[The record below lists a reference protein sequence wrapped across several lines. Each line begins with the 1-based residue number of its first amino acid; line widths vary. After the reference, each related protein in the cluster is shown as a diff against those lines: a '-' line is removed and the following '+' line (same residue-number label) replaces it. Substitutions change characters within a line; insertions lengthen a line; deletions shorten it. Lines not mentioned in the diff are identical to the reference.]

1 MESALII
8 TSTEKELASIA
19 ELLRA
24 YSVSDIVNVRFGCEG
39 RRLLVERDF
48 DFVIISAPLPDET
61 GETLA
66 RQIAISGVSQVILIV
81 KNEIYEEVSAVCE
94 NDGVLTVAKPINN
107 EIFRQALGLAK
118 TMRNRFSKFRSE
130 NENLKQK
137 IDDIRIV
144 NRAKNILISSDG
156 MTEQEAHRFI
166 EKKAMDTR
174 RSRRFVAEGIINDYE
189 NPTKN

>member
-8 TSTEKELASIA
+8 TSTEKDFASIA

-24 YSVSDIVNVRFGCEG
+24 CSVSDIVHVHFGGEG
-39 RRLLVERDF
+39 RRILVERDF
-48 DFVIISAPLPDET
+48 DFVIISAPLSDET

-66 RQIAISGVSQVILIV
+66 RQIAISGVSQVILAV
-81 KNEIYEEVSAVCE
+81 KSEIYEEVSAVCE

-118 TMRNRFSKFRSE
+118 TIRNRFLKVQSE

-144 NRAKNILISSDG
+144 TRAKNILISSTG
-156 MTEQEAHRFI
+156 ITEQEAHRFI